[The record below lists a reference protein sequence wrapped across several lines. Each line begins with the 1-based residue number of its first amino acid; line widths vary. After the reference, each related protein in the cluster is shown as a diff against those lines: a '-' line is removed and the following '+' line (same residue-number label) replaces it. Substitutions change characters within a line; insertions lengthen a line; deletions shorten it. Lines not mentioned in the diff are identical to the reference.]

1 MSLTIIKSQYNISK
15 DGQVRKWN
23 LSKYLVV
30 RVLRKRPRGAAR
42 GGSAALTSG
51 PDAESQVL
59 NQQRLFSRLLAERS
73 EFVQEAASKGLGLVY
88 DMCSDEVRRA
98 RCLRMTS
105 GYVSKK

>member
-59 NQQRLFSRLLAERS
+59 NQQRLFSRLGLDGDASWHPRWRS
-73 EFVQEAASKGLGLVY
+73 
-88 DMCSDEVRRA
+88 
-98 RCLRMTS
+98 RCL
-105 GYVSKK
+105 